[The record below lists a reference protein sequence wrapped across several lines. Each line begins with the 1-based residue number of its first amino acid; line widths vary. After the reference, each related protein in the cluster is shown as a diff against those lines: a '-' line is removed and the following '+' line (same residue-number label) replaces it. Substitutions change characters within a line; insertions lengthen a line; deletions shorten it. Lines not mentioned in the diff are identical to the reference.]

1 MLRKIILSGELGKIF
16 GREHRFAITTPAEAI
31 RALCANHK
39 SFARHLLDSES
50 RGFGYRV
57 TVDKEP
63 LGDVKNVH
71 NPVSRTVRIVPVIM
85 GAKKGGLMNIV
96 LGAALIGAAFLTGGA
111 SLAAGGVVFSG
122 LAGQVA
128 FGLGVSMLLGG
139 VSSLLSPTPKAGK
152 PAEQPENQPSY
163 AFNGPVNTSSAG
175 QCVPYAFGRL
185 IIGSAVASA
194 GISADDFTAAGVA

>member
-1 MLRKIILSGELGKIF
+1 MLRKILLSGELGKLF
-16 GREHRFAITTPAEAI
+16 GREHKFDITTPAEAI

-39 SFARHLLDSES
+39 NFARHMIESEA
-50 RGFGYRV
+50 RGVGYRV

-63 LGDVKNVH
+63 LGPIENMR

-85 GAKKGGLMNIV
+85 GSKSGGLLNIV

-111 SLAAGGVVFSG
+111 SLAASGVVFSG

-139 VSSLLSPTPKAGK
+139 VSQLLSPVPKAAK
-152 PAEQPENQPSY
+152 PSELPQNQPSY

-175 QCVPYAFGRL
+175 QCIPYAFGRL
-185 IIGSAVASA
+185 IVGSAVGSA
-194 GISADDFTAAGVA
+194 GLSADDYTAAGVA

>member
-1 MLRKIILSGELGKIF
+1 MLRKILLSGELGKMF
-16 GREHRFAITTPAEAI
+16 GREHKFSISTPAEAI

-39 SFARHLLDSES
+39 GFARHMIESEA
-50 RGFGYRV
+50 RGLAYRV

-63 LGDVKNVH
+63 LGEVSNVH
-71 NPVSRTVRIVPVIM
+71 NPFSRTVRIVPVIM
-85 GAKKGGLMNIV
+85 GAKSGFMGIV

-128 FGLGVSMLLGG
+128 FGLGVSMLMGG
-139 VSSLLSPTPKAGK
+139 VSQLLSPTPKAAK
-152 PAEQPENQPSY
+152 PTELPENQPSY

-185 IIGSAVASA
+185 IVGSAVGSA